1 MRSWLMHIFKVREK
15 HLISPSEIQ
24 ILVKYLDLAEQ
35 TLDPFPGGTVTGSYK
50 PLWFPFFPTKLR

>member
-15 HLISPSEIQ
+15 RLISPSEIQ

-50 PLWFPFFPTKLR
+50 PL